1 MAHLVLA
8 ILAAPTLSPTERS
21 VSIDLGAA
29 GDGPVRRTS
38 RAWQIEAD
46 GRTADG
52 RGIPA
57 AMFLVLRVPGWLE
70 AA

>member
-1 MAHLVLA
+1 MFLPPVLRP
-8 ILAAPTLSPTERS
+8 LAA
-21 VSIDLGAA
+21 
-29 GDGPVRRTS
+29 
-38 RAWQIEAD
+38 AWQIEAD

-57 AMFLVLRVPGWLE
+57 AMCLVLRVPGWLE